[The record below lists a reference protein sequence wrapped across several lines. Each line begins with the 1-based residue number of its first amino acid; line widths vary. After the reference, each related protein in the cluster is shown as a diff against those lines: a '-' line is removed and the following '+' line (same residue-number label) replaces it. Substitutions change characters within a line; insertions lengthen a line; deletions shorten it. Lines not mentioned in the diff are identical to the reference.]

1 MKIDHVFFGPY
12 LSFLDSTPH
21 ALLRIKFLCPSV
33 RTSLSSSCVQHACFV
48 VICCLLWTVP
58 RFLHISFSGCL
69 RIVSPIHGTLPPK
82 SFSFAVLRMSFTVLS
97 VSPVH
102 GTLPPDRLLLASTL
116 LLLHLLRGSPDPI
129 YIYVYAK
136 ILIRMMRTGSVD
148 LSLFCLSCFVVEFI
162 ISANYNFVNTFFDIF
177 IKNIEL
183 S

>member
-1 MKIDHVFFGPY
+1 MKIDYVFFGPY

-82 SFSFAVLRMSFTVLS
+82 SFSFAVLRMSF
-97 VSPVH
+97 
-102 GTLPPDRLLLASTL
+102 
-116 LLLHLLRGSPDPI
+116 
-129 YIYVYAK
+129 
-136 ILIRMMRTGSVD
+136 
-148 LSLFCLSCFVVEFI
+148 LFCLCHLCMGPYLLIVCCLLQLFCFSICFVDRPI
-162 ISANYNFVNTFFDIF
+162 RSIF
-177 IKNIEL
+177 MCMLKY
-183 S
+183 